1 MLTPATGA
9 LRYKNSKR
17 QKIVAREQVA
27 FLSLFSN
34 VVEAV
39 DLQKESLIMEETEN
53 VAEKIKKIE
62 SELKPNW
69 EPSTFKALFCHLKK
83 PILLHFFQISS
94 NFYIKIVYLSE

>member
-39 DLQKESLIMEETEN
+39 DLQKETLIMKEETEN

-62 SELKPNW
+62 AELKPYW

-83 PILLHFFQISS
+83 T
-94 NFYIKIVYLSE
+94 KII